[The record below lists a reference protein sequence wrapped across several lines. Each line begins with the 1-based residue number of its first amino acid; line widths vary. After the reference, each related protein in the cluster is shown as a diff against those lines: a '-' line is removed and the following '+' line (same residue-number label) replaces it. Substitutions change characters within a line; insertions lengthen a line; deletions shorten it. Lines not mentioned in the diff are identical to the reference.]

1 MKKKNFIPIA
11 KDVIEA
17 EIKSLK
23 KLKLNINQS
32 FNKVVEAI
40 INCKSGKVV
49 ISGIGKSGIIGQKIS
64 STLASVGIPSFYVD
78 AASCSHGDLGKIS
91 SNDVL
96 ILISFSGE
104 SSELK
109 NIIQYANRNKK
120 ITLIGIV
127 SKKSSIL
134 YKSSDLKLLI
144 PNVVEA
150 GPGNIVPTSSAVV
163 TLSIGDALAISTMNY
178 RKFGK
183 LDFKKFHPS
192 GSLGTKLKT
201 AEDLMTK
208 KLKIP
213 FINQNL
219 DMNNAL
225 KIMRKSNMGIII
237 VRDQKKNTVGI
248 ISDGDIKR
256 INNKNT
262 NFKKIV
268 AKKIMKKN
276 PISVDKNI
284 LASKCLAIMTDK
296 KITCLCI
303 HSEKNKNKTIGILH
317 IHSILNSNIQ

>member
-11 KDVIEA
+11 KDVIET
-17 EIKSLK
+17 EIRSLK
-23 KLKLNINQS
+23 KLKLSINQS
-32 FNKVVEAI
+32 FNKAVDAI
-40 INCKSGKVV
+40 INCKNGKVI
-49 ISGIGKSGIIGQKIS
+49 ISGIGKSGIIGKKIS

-91 SNDVL
+91 SNDIL

-127 SKKSSIL
+127 AKKNSIL
-134 YKSSDLKLLI
+134 YKSSDIKLLI
-144 PNVVEA
+144 PSVIEA
-150 GPGNIVPTSSAVV
+150 GPGNIVPTSSTIVQ
-163 TLSIGDALAISTMNY
+163 LSIGDALAVSTMNY

-192 GSLGTKLKT
+192 GSLGAKLKT

-208 KLKIP
+208 GKKIP

-225 KIMRKSNMGIII
+225 KIMRKSNMGVLI
-237 VRDQKKNTVGI
+237 VRNKNKTVGI

-256 INNKNT
+256 IKNKN
-262 NFKKIV
+262 NDFKRLV
-268 AKKIMKKN
+268 AKKIMNSN
-276 PISVDKNI
+276 PISIKKDM
-284 LASKCLAIMTDK
+284 LAAQALSVMNSK
-296 KITCLCI
+296 KITCLCV
-303 HSEKNKNKTIGILH
+303 HNKNNKNRTIGILT
-317 IHSILNSNIQ
+317 IHSILKANIQ

>member
-11 KDVIEA
+11 KDVIET
-17 EIKSLK
+17 EIRSLK
-23 KLKLNINQS
+23 KLKLSINQS
-32 FNKVVEAI
+32 FNKAVDAI
-40 INCKSGKVV
+40 INCKNGKVI
-49 ISGIGKSGIIGQKIS
+49 ISGIGKSGIIGKKIS

-91 SNDVL
+91 SNDIL

-127 SKKSSIL
+127 SKKNSIL
-134 YKSSDLKLLI
+134 YKSSDIKLLI
-144 PNVVEA
+144 PSVIEA
-150 GPGNIVPTSSAVV
+150 GPGNIVPTSSTIVQ
-163 TLSIGDALAISTMNY
+163 LSIGDALAVSTMNY

-192 GSLGTKLKT
+192 GSLGAKLKT
-201 AEDLMTK
+201 AEDLMIRGK
-208 KLKIP
+208 KIP

-225 KIMRKSNMGIII
+225 KIMRKSNMGVLI
-237 VRDQKKNTVGI
+237 VRNKNKTVGI

-256 INNKNT
+256 IKNKN
-262 NFKKIV
+262 NDFKRLV
-268 AKKIMKKN
+268 AKKIMNSN
-276 PISVDKNI
+276 PISIKKDM
-284 LASKCLAIMTDK
+284 LAAQALSVMNSK

-303 HSEKNKNKTIGILH
+303 HNKNNKNRTIGILT
-317 IHSILNSNIQ
+317 IHNILKANIQ

>member
-11 KDVIEA
+11 KEVIES

-23 KLKLNINQS
+23 KLKSSINQS

-40 INCKSGKVV
+40 INCKNGKVI
-49 ISGIGKSGIIGQKIS
+49 ISGIGKSGIIGKKIS

-91 SNDVL
+91 SNDIL

-127 SKKSSIL
+127 SKKNSIL
-134 YKSSDLKLLI
+134 YKSSDINLLI
-144 PNVVEA
+144 PNVTEA
-150 GPGNIVPTSSAVV
+150 GPGNIVPTSSTIVQ
-163 TLSIGDALAISTMNY
+163 LSIGDALAISTMNF

-192 GSLGTKLKT
+192 GSLGAKLKT
-201 AEDLMTK
+201 AEDLM
-208 KLKIP
+208 LRGNRIP
-213 FINQNL
+213 FIRENIF
-219 DMNNAL
+219 MGKAL
-225 KIMRKSNMGIII
+225 KTMNKHNLGVLI
-237 VRDQKKNTVGI
+237 VINKKKQTIGI

-256 INNKNT
+256 ISDKNHNIKNLIT
-262 NFKKIV
+262 KN
-268 AKKIMKKN
+268 IMKKM
-276 PISVDKNI
+276 PITVNQNI
-284 LASKCLAIMTDK
+284 LAAEALAIMNSK
-296 KITCLCI
+296 KITCLCV
-303 HSEKNKNKTIGILH
+303 HDKKNKNKTIGILT
-317 IHSILNSNIQ
+317 IHNILNANIQ

>member
-11 KDVIEA
+11 KDVIET
-17 EIKSLK
+17 EIRSLK
-23 KLKLNINQS
+23 KLKLSINQS
-32 FNKVVEAI
+32 FNKAVDAI
-40 INCKSGKVV
+40 INCKNGKVI
-49 ISGIGKSGIIGQKIS
+49 ISGIGKSGIIGKKIS

-91 SNDVL
+91 SNDIL

-127 SKKSSIL
+127 SKKNSIL
-134 YKSSDLKLLI
+134 YKSSDIKLLI
-144 PNVVEA
+144 PSVIEA
-150 GPGNIVPTSSAVV
+150 GPGNIVPTSSTIVQ
-163 TLSIGDALAISTMNY
+163 LSIGDALAVSTMNY

-192 GSLGTKLKT
+192 GSLGAKLKT
-201 AEDLMTK
+201 AEDLMIRGK
-208 KLKIP
+208 KIP

-225 KIMRKSNMGIII
+225 KIMRKSNVGVLI
-237 VRDQKKNTVGI
+237 VRNKNKTVGI

-256 INNKNT
+256 IKNKN
-262 NFKKIV
+262 NDFKKLI
-268 AKKIMKKN
+268 AKKIMNLN
-276 PISVDKNI
+276 PISIKKDI
-284 LASKCLAIMTDK
+284 LAAQALSVMNSK
-296 KITCLCI
+296 KITCLCV
-303 HSEKNKNKTIGILH
+303 HNKNNKNRTIGILT
-317 IHSILNSNIQ
+317 IHSILKANIQ

>member
-23 KLKLNINQS
+23 KLKLSINQS
-32 FNKVVEAI
+32 FNDVVDAI
-40 INCKSGKVV
+40 INCKNGKVI

-104 SSELK
+104 SLELK

-120 ITLIGIV
+120 ITLVGIV
-127 SKKSSIL
+127 SKKNSLL

-144 PNVVEA
+144 PNVIEA
-150 GPGNIVPTSSAVV
+150 GPGNIVPTSSAVT

-208 KLKIP
+208 KFKIP

-219 DMNNAL
+219 DMNTGL
-225 KIMRKSNMGIII
+225 KIMRKSNMGVII
-237 VRDQKKNTVGI
+237 VRDKKNNTIGI

-256 INNKNT
+256 IKNKST
-262 NFKKIV
+262 DFKKII
-268 AKKIMKKN
+268 AKNIMKKN
-276 PISVDKNI
+276 PISIDKDT
-284 LASKCLAIMTDK
+284 LASKSLAIMSDK
-296 KITCLCI
+296 KITCLCV
-303 HSEKNKNKTIGILH
+303 HNKKNKMKTIGILQ